1 MQRSKKRAAD
11 QIAKNSQDFSKLSKY
26 TKLEVDLMQHWKM
39 IFVHTQDGLCREIA
53 QTVSRSLSLINFLM
67 QHWLCFTDGLKGVA
81 YKK

>member
-1 MQRSKKRAAD
+1 
-11 QIAKNSQDFSKLSKY
+11 
-26 TKLEVDLMQHWKM
+26 MQHWKM